1 MRAAEQQYI
10 GVTMALC
17 GRALQKRLASSRN
30 VLAPT
35 AVCHKRQ
42 ISEDLTPKYKAS
54 VQTVDHV
61 LYTQE
66 HFALKD
72 SLRKIID
79 QEINPYVDKWENEG
93 QFPAHKI
100 FKILGSAGFLGVNK
114 PVEYGGLGLD
124 FSYNVAVAEELGN
137 ISCGGIPMA
146 IGVQSDM
153 ATPALARFGSAELK
167 KEFLLPS
174 IMGDKVAC
182 LGVTE
187 IGAGSDVAS
196 IKTTAVRKG
205 DEFIING
212 GKMWTTNGAQAD
224 WMCLLANTSDGP
236 PHKNKSLI
244 CLPMDLAG
252 IQIARKI
259 DKLGMRSSDTVE
271 VFFDDVRVPCKN
283 VIGQEGMGFTYQML
297 QFQEERL
304 WGVANILTTMENVVQ
319 ATINYTRQRKIF
331 QQPVLYH
338 QVVHFRL
345 AELQTEIELLRS
357 LLYRCTALYI
367 NGNDVTKLASMAK
380 LKAGRLARELGDSC
394 LQYWGGMGFTGDVLV
409 SRFYRDSRLMSIGAG
424 ADEVMLSI
432 ICKYMDTL
440 PKK

>member
-1 MRAAEQQYI
+1 
-10 GVTMALC
+10 MALC
-17 GRALQKRLASSRN
+17 GGRALQKHLAFSRN
-30 VLAPT
+30 ILKPA
-35 AVCHKRQ
+35 AVYHKRD
-42 ISEDLTPKYKAS
+42 ISENVSSKSKAT

-72 SLRKIID
+72 SLKKIID
-79 QEINPYVDKWENEG
+79 QEINPYVDKWEEEG
-93 QFPAHKI
+93 QFPAHRI

-124 FSYNVAVAEELGN
+124 FSYSVAVAEELGN
-137 ISCGGIPMA
+137 INCGGIPMA

-182 LGVTE
+182 LGVSE
-187 IGAGSDVAS
+187 VGAGSDVAS
-196 IKTTAVRKG
+196 IKTKAVRKG
-205 DEFIING
+205 DEFVING

-244 CLPMDLAG
+244 CLPMDLPG

-259 DKLGMRSSDTVE
+259 EKLGMWSSDTAE

-304 WGVANILTTMENVVQ
+304 WGVANILTTMEKVVQ
-319 ATINYTRQRKIF
+319 ETINYTRQRKIF

-345 AELQTEIELLRS
+345 AELLTEIELLRS

-367 NGNDVTKLASMAK
+367 KGNDVTKLASMAK

-394 LQYWGGMGFTGDVLV
+394 LQYWGGMGFTSDVLV